1 MLLRSIFLTSIFVLA
16 TLTLFSQKQEKF
28 KGNWSIQVIK
38 KYSAELKISEEAGGQ
53 QKRDHALLKYYTIGR
68 SVYLIP
74 NETNLDV
81 YSANNME
88 LQKRL
93 PCMVADK
100 DEITISKSAI
110 DYLSY
115 QFGKVQF
122 TNVKIKNNTITAS
135 TEDFDLK
142 MIRENPVN
150 PFEANDTISTLVNFM
165 TSKWE
170 YSIINE
176 DKEQI
181 DTTLGIAFKKHLGNS
196 GVVYIQ
202 PNTTITSIF
211 TEKYINE
218 NKDIIGDAVN
228 CADCCV
234 ASDQYFLMDKKD
246 NKIVVEYGYLKSIEK
261 GFDREYFVAQVMDE
275 GRVLMYNQNTR
286 IIFTKTPG
294 SFKALFE

>member
-1 MLLRSIFLTSIFVLA
+1 MRSIFLTSIFVLITFA
-16 TLTLFSQKQEKF
+16 LFGQKPEKF
-28 KGNWSIQVIK
+28 AGNWSIQVIK
-38 KYSAELKISEEAGGQ
+38 KYSAEVKISEEAGGE

-74 NETNLDV
+74 NETNLLV
-81 YSANNME
+81 YSDNNME

-100 DEITISKSAI
+100 DELTITKNAI
-110 DYLSY
+110 EYLSY
-115 QFGKVQF
+115 QFGKVAF
-122 TNVKIKNNTITAS
+122 SNVKIKGNVITAS
-135 TEDFDLK
+135 TEDFNLK
-142 MIRENPVN
+142 MIRESAVN

-165 TSKWE
+165 KSKWD
-170 YSIINE
+170 YSVINE
-176 DKEQI
+176 DAEKI
-181 DTTLGIAFKKHLGNS
+181 DTTLGIAFEKYLGKS
-196 GVVYIQ
+196 GTVYIQ

-228 CADCCV
+228 CEDCCV

-246 NKIVVEYGYLKSIEK
+246 NKIVVEYGFLNSIEK

-294 SFKALFE
+294 SFKALFQ